1 MSDGQDSPPEAQGD
15 GAALPLVSVII
26 PARNEERTL
35 PATLDSALAQDYAG
49 EIEIIVADGSDT
61 PALAEIVR
69 ERYPSVRLVSNPRQ
83 ATPVGLNL
91 ALREACGSVVA
102 RVDAHAVLPQGY
114 VARAVETLRR
124 SGAANVGGRLIPVGE
139 TFFERA
145 VAAATS
151 TPMGTGGARYRQGG
165 PAGPA
170 DTVYLGVFRRD
181 VLDAA
186 GGFDETL
193 LRSQDSEL
201 NRRLQRQ
208 GETVWF
214 DPELA
219 VAYRPRGTFRALARQ
234 YFAYGRWK
242 AAILLRDPASIR
254 LRQLAPPALLLAL
267 AASAG
272 LAVTGALRL
281 AAVVPLLYAFALIA
295 SSAWVGLR
303 RREPA
308 ALLAPPALAVMHL
321 SWGAGF
327 FLPARIG
334 RKRRESA

>member
-1 MSDGQDSPPEAQGD
+1 MSGPQAPPPEAQED
-15 GAALPLVSVII
+15 GAPPPLVSVVI

-35 PATLDSALAQDYAG
+35 PATLDSALAQDYGG

-69 ERYPSVRLVSNPRQ
+69 ERYPSARLVPNPRR
-83 ATPVGLNL
+83 ATPAGLNL
-91 ALREACGSVVA
+91 AMREARGSVVA
-102 RVDAHAVLPQGY
+102 RLDAHAVLPHGY

-124 SGAANVGGRLIPVGE
+124 TGAANVGGRLVPVGE

-165 PAGPA
+165 AEGPA

-181 VLDAA
+181 ALDAV

-201 NRRLQRQ
+201 NWRLRQR
-208 GETVWF
+208 GEAVWF

-219 VAYRPRGTFRALARQ
+219 VAYRPRGSFGALARQ

-242 AAILLRDPASIR
+242 AAILLRDPASLR
-254 LRQLAPPALLLAL
+254 LRQLAPPALLLGL
-267 AASAG
+267 AASGA
-272 LAVTGALRL
+272 LAVAGALRL
-281 AAVVPLLYAFALIA
+281 AAVIPLLYAFALA
-295 SSAWVGLR
+295 AASAWAGLR

-308 ALLAPPALAVMHL
+308 ALLAPAALAVMHL

-327 FLPARIG
+327 FLPARRG
-334 RKRRESA
+334 RKRRKSA

>member
-1 MSDGQDSPPEAQGD
+1 MSGGQAPPTEAQEN
-15 GAALPLVSVII
+15 GAPPPLVSIII

-35 PATLDSALAQDYAG
+35 PATLDSALAQDYGG
-49 EIEIIVADGSDT
+49 EMEIIVADGSDT

-69 ERYPSVRLVSNPRQ
+69 ERYPSARLVPNPRR
-83 ATPVGLNL
+83 ATPAGLNL
-91 ALREACGSVVA
+91 ALREARGSVIA
-102 RVDAHAVLPQGY
+102 RVDAHAVLPRGY

-124 SGAANVGGRLIPVGE
+124 TGAANAGGRLVPVGE

-165 PAGPA
+165 AEGPA

-181 VLDAA
+181 ALDAA

-201 NRRLQRQ
+201 NWRLRRR
-208 GETVWF
+208 GEAVWF

-219 VAYRPRGTFRALARQ
+219 VAYRPRGSFGALARQ
-234 YFAYGRWK
+234 YFDYGRWK
-242 AAILLRDPASIR
+242 AAILLRDPASLR
-254 LRQLAPPALLLAL
+254 LRQLAPPALLLGLAASGAL
-267 AASAG
+267 AAA
-272 LAVTGALRL
+272 GALRL
-281 AAVVPLLYAFALIA
+281 AAVVPLVYTLALAA
-295 SSAWVGLR
+295 SSLWIGLR

-327 FLPARIG
+327 FLPARRA
-334 RKRRESA
+334 RKRREPA